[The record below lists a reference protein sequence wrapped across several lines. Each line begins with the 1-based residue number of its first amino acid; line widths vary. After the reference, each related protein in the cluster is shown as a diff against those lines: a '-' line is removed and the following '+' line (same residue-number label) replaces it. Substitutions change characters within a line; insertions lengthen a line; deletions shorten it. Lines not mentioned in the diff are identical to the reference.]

1 MSILIKGMKM
11 PKGNA
16 ECVEI
21 YLYGDGTVFARQKI
35 TVNGRK
41 INGVEAVELPPHGR
55 LIDADELIEQINQ
68 SIAEQEKVF
77 DSIKEDP
84 IGKQSVWVDIMHDE
98 RIVRIL
104 RDAPTIIEAEEG
116 EE

>member
-1 MSILIKGMKM
+1 MDVGWDI
-11 PKGNA
+11 
-16 ECVEI
+16 E
-21 YLYGDGTVFARQKI
+21 
-35 TVNGRK
+35 
-41 INGVEAVELPPHGR
+41 ELRPHGR

-104 RDAPTIIEAEEG
+104 RDAPTIIEAEEVK
-116 EE
+116 EK